1 MTLHEE
7 QEKVQTAMNDALSGL
22 REDPWL
28 TQRVLANA
36 KGENVVIKK
45 ISVSMVIAIALVLLT
60 VTGALAAALGL
71 FGQLS
76 QEPRGDSRLSA
87 VDKVADSID
96 MEWTTN
102 DGITIRIE
110 QAYYEGNRIFIAY
123 RMTGNWNETALHE
136 GTPDEKIKW
145 IWEEPDMIAAKTMIS
160 DIPERQQAI
169 QQLDGQGQRWIATMD
184 IGLHD
189 GLSLADGT
197 YLDIIGGDNIVQPD
211 GSVIGWKECEIPED
225 CLRDTLTF
233 QAKLYRIRSIMYQDG
248 DTYREAAEQGEST
261 TFAFTLKQNHDLTCL
276 RGIGKG
282 RDYTASAE
290 LAAGQIDLRGKI
302 TVICPASW
310 IQAWKAWENP
320 DNLDII
326 GGWAL
331 CRDGVVIDED
341 GVQSIA
347 LDGEN
352 QLVFEVLYDS
362 VDDLN
367 DLTLA
372 PVYRYR
378 QPRAEEMILLR
389 TE

>member
-7 QEKVQTAMNDALSGL
+7 QEKVQTAMNAALSGL

-36 KGENVVIKK
+36 KGENVVVKK
-45 ISVSMVIAIALVLLT
+45 ISVSMVIAVALVLLT
-60 VTGALAAALGL
+60 VTGALTAALGL

-87 VDKVADSID
+87 VDKVAENIA
-96 MEWTTN
+96 MEWTTK

-110 QAYYEGNRIFIAY
+110 QAYYEGNRVFMAY

-145 IWEEPDMIAAKTMIS
+145 IWEEPGMIAAKTMIS

-169 QQLDGQGQRWIATMD
+169 QQLDGSGQRWIATLD

-189 GLSLADGT
+189 GLSLEDGT
-197 YLDIIGGDNIVQPD
+197 YLDIIGGDNIVQSD

-248 DTYREAAEQGEST
+248 NAYREAAEQGEST

-276 RGIGKG
+276 RGSWKG

-302 TVICPASW
+302 TVTCPASW

-320 DNLDII
+320 DNLGII

-331 CRDGVVIDED
+331 CRDGAVIDED
-341 GVQSIA
+341 GVQSLA
-347 LDGEN
+347 PNENN
-352 QLVFEVLYDS
+352 QLVFEALFDS
-362 VDDLN
+362 IDDLN
-367 DLTLA
+367 HLTLA
-372 PVYRYR
+372 PVYSDQ
-378 QPRAEEMILLR
+378 QPRMSEAIPLEAE
-389 TE
+389 